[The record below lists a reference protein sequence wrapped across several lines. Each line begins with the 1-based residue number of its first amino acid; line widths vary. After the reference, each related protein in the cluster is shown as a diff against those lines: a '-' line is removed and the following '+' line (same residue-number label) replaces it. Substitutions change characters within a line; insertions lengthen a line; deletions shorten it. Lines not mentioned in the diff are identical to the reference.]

1 MIPRLHLVTDDRILA
16 RADFLSGAESLI
28 FAGGEALAFH
38 MRGPNSHGAELYRLA
53 RELRRLTAQAGTTFL
68 VNDRVDLAL
77 ALESDG
83 VHLGRRSL
91 PPSVARSLLDEGA
104 VIGASVHGVCEAEE
118 AVGDGADFL
127 FVGTIF
133 PTSSHPGIDGA
144 GPGLIQEVRSTL
156 PGPLVAIGGITLDA
170 VGELLEAGAH
180 GVAVMSG
187 IWDAEDPEAS
197 LKGYLRAL
205 LASSMDDVQDG

>member
-16 RADFLSGAESLI
+16 RADFLPKAERLI

-38 MRGPNSHGAELYRLA
+38 LRGPNSHGAELYRLA
-53 RELRRLTAQAGTTFL
+53 HELRPLTARANTSFL

-77 ALESDG
+77 ALEADG

-91 PPSVARSLLDEGA
+91 LPSVARSLLGEGA
-104 VIGASVHGVCEAEE
+104 LVGASVHGVSEAGE

-133 PTSSHPGIDGA
+133 PTPSHPGIDGV
-144 GPGLIQEVRSTL
+144 GPGLIREVRSTVSV
-156 PGPLVAIGGITLDA
+156 PLVAIGGITLDT
-170 VGELLEAGAH
+170 VGELLEAGAY

-187 IWDAEDPEAS
+187 IWDAEEPEDS

-205 LASSMDDVQDG
+205 RASSMDDVQDG

>member
-16 RADFLSGAESLI
+16 RADFIPRAERLI

-38 MRGPNSHGAELYRLA
+38 LRGPNSHGAELYRLA
-53 RELRRLTAQAGTTFL
+53 SELRPLTAQAGTTFL

-77 ALESDG
+77 ALEADG

-91 PPSVARSLLDEGA
+91 PPSVARSLLNEGA
-104 VIGASVHGVCEAEE
+104 LIGASVHGVSEARE

-133 PTSSHPGIDGA
+133 PTPSHPGIDGA

-170 VGELLEAGAH
+170 VGELLEAGAY

-187 IWDAEDPEAS
+187 IWDAEEPEDS

-205 LASSMDDVQDG
+205 RASSMDDLQGG